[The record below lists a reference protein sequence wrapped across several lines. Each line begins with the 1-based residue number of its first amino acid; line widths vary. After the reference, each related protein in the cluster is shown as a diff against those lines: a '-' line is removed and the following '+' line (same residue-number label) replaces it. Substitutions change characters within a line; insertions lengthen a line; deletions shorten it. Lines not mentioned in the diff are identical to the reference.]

1 MMFQKKIMEE
11 TITDLTAKEEQISKD
26 VLFLDINLNKKYMR
40 NIYKV

>member
-1 MMFQKKIMEE
+1 MEE